1 MLGVGSDSV
10 LITFDTGSNGFILSR
25 GKNNLSGIELSTS
38 LGKLIAQYRDVL
50 LVAHKI
56 PWCIINVDMAFS
68 SIFGNVSFECGHSG
82 ADSFCK
88 ISLIDNTYL
97 DTLFSDEEVDYES
110 ISLIVSGVL
119 EDSYFSYMTS
129 VFDSCFDFSDIEL
142 YGRFSTRGSML
153 KPMLHRESIQFI
165 SNKISYA
172 RVRERLEL
180 FGFDFVIRNIYDT
193 LMGTFTAIDVCKILE
208 TIQYIRDRFLSGGFS
223 FNVVIRGIG
232 SDSPIDY
239 FECCSSELLSL
250 IYDRRNSGNITTV
263 LSDGSTVGVYSTSI
277 AGDYITFKFLIQ
289 VSSSMYKVM
298 GSSFFDVNK
307 FFSVVERSVFEFG
320 EFVGCHR

>member
-1 MLGVGSDSV
+1 MK
-10 LITFDTGSNGFILSR
+10 TF
-25 GKNNLSGIELSTS
+25 
-38 LGKLIAQYRDVL
+38 V
-50 LVAHKI
+50 
-56 PWCIINVDMAFS
+56 
-68 SIFGNVSFECGHSG
+68 
-82 ADSFCK
+82 
-88 ISLIDNTYL
+88 
-97 DTLFSDEEVDYES
+97 
-110 ISLIVSGVL
+110 
-119 EDSYFSYMTS
+119 
-129 VFDSCFDFSDIEL
+129 
-142 YGRFSTRGSML
+142 
-153 KPMLHRESIQFI
+153 
-165 SNKISYA
+165 
-172 RVRERLEL
+172 
-180 FGFDFVIRNIYDT
+180 GFDFYTSHARVSDDLCLSTIIEGISN
-193 LMGTFTAIDVCKILE
+193 AIDVCKILE

>member
-1 MLGVGSDSV
+1 MLVVGSDSV

-25 GKNNLSGIELSTS
+25 GKNNLSGTELSTS

-97 DTLFSDEEVDYES
+97 DTLFSDKEVDYES

-153 KPMLHRESIQFI
+153 KPMLHQESIQFI

-180 FGFDFVIRNIYDT
+180 FGFDFVIRNIDDT
-193 LMGTFTAIDVCKILE
+193 LMGTFTAIDICKILE

-223 FNVVIRGIG
+223 FDVTVRGVG
-232 SDSPIDY
+232 SVYPIDY
-239 FECCSSELLSL
+239 FSCCRGDLVSL
-250 IYDRRNSGNITTV
+250 HYDRRHSSSVNTI
-263 LSDGSTVGVYSTSI
+263 LSDGSTVGVYAVSVND
-277 AGDYITFKFLIQ
+277 DYITFRFLIHAKN
-289 VSSSMYKVM
+289 SMYKVM

-307 FFSVVERSVFEFG
+307 FFSILERSVFEFG

>member
-1 MLGVGSDSV
+1 
-10 LITFDTGSNGFILSR
+10 
-25 GKNNLSGIELSTS
+25 
-38 LGKLIAQYRDVL
+38 
-50 LVAHKI
+50 
-56 PWCIINVDMAFS
+56 
-68 SIFGNVSFECGHSG
+68 
-82 ADSFCK
+82 
-88 ISLIDNTYL
+88 
-97 DTLFSDEEVDYES
+97 
-110 ISLIVSGVL
+110 
-119 EDSYFSYMTS
+119 MTS

-180 FGFDFVIRNIYDT
+180 FGFDFVIRNIDDT

-208 TIQYIRDRFLSGGFS
+208 TIQYIRDRFLLGGFS

-277 AGDYITFKFLIQ
+277 DGDYITFKFLIQ

-307 FFSVVERSVFEFG
+307 FFSVVERSVFEFS

>member
-1 MLGVGSDSV
+1 MI
-10 LITFDTGSNGFILSR
+10 ITFDTDSNGFILSR
-25 GKNNLSGIELSTS
+25 GKDNLSGTELSTS

-97 DTLFSDEEVDYES
+97 DTLFSDKEVDYES

-153 KPMLHRESIQFI
+153 KPMLHQESLKFI
-165 SNKISYA
+165 SNKISYS
-172 RVRERLEL
+172 RVAERLEL
-180 FGFDFVIRNIYDT
+180 RDFDFCICNIDDT
-193 LMGTFTAIDVCKILE
+193 LRGSFTVIDICKLLE
-208 TIQYIRDRFLSGGFS
+208 TIQYIRERFLSSGFS
-223 FNVVIRGIG
+223 FDVIVRGVG
-232 SDSPIDY
+232 SVYPIDY
-239 FECCSSELLSL
+239 FECGRGKLVSL
-250 IYDRRNSGNITTV
+250 RYDRREYNRMTTI
-263 LSDGSTVGVYSTSI
+263 LSDGSTVGVYDVSVND
-277 AGDYITFKFLIQ
+277 DYITFKFLI
-289 VSSSMYKVM
+289 SATSSMYKVM

-307 FFSVVERSVFEFG
+307 FFSILEHSVFEFG

>member
-1 MLGVGSDSV
+1 M

-25 GKNNLSGIELSTS
+25 GKNNLSGTELSTS

-68 SIFGNVSFECGHSG
+68 S
-82 ADSFCK
+82 
-88 ISLIDNTYL
+88 
-97 DTLFSDEEVDYES
+97 
-110 ISLIVSGVL
+110 
-119 EDSYFSYMTS
+119 

-153 KPMLHRESIQFI
+153 KPMLHQESIQFI

-180 FGFDFVIRNIYDT
+180 FGFDFVIRNIDDT

-208 TIQYIRDRFLSGGFS
+208 TIQYIRDRFLSCGFS

-289 VSSSMYKVM
+289 VSSSMYKLM

-320 EFVGCHR
+320 EFIGCHR

>member
-1 MLGVGSDSV
+1 M

-25 GKNNLSGIELSTS
+25 GKNNLSATELSTS

-50 LVAHKI
+50 MVAHKI
-56 PWCIINVDMAFS
+56 PWCIVDVGMTIS
-68 SIFGNVSFECGHSG
+68 SRVGNVSFECGKSG
-82 ADSFCK
+82 VDSFCK
-88 ISLIDNTYL
+88 ISLVDIIYL
-97 DTLFSDEEVDYES
+97 DVLFSGNNVDYES
-110 ISLIVSGVL
+110 ISNIVSGIL
-119 EDSYFSYMTS
+119 EELFFSYMTS
-129 VFDSCFDFSDIEL
+129 VLDSCFDFSDIEL

-153 KPMLHRESIQFI
+153 KPMLRRESIQFI

-172 RVRERLEL
+172 RVSERLEL
-180 FGFDFVIRNIYDT
+180 FGFDFVIRNIDDT
-193 LMGTFTAIDVCKILE
+193 LRGTFTAIDVFKLLE

-239 FECCSSELLSL
+239 FKCCSSELLSL
-250 IYDRRNSGNITTV
+250 IYDRRNSGNITTM

-289 VSSSMYKVM
+289 ASSSMYKVM

-307 FFSVVERSVFEFG
+307 FFSIVERSVFEFG

>member
-1 MLGVGSDSV
+1 M

-25 GKNNLSGIELSTS
+25 GKNNLSGTELSTS

-88 ISLIDNTYL
+88 ISFNNIDCL
-97 DTLFSDEEVDYES
+97 DTLFSNNVDYES
-110 ISLIVSGVL
+110 ISAIVSKIL
-119 EDSYFSYMTS
+119 EESFFSYMTS
-129 VFDSCFDFSDIEL
+129 VFWGSFDFSDIEL

-180 FGFDFVIRNIYDT
+180 FGFDFVIRNIDDT